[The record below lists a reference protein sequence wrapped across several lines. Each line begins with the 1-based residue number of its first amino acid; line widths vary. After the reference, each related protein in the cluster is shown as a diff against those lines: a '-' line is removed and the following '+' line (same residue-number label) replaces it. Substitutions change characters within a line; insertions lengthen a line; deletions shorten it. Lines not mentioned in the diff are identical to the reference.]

1 MNIAILGA
9 TSAIAHACA
18 RRWAA
23 PGVRFCLVG
32 RDAARTQAVADDLVA
47 RGGGTAS
54 VITHDFA
61 GTASVTAL
69 LAAIEDAAGPLDRIL
84 IAQGI
89 LPPQADSGADPDA
102 VAALYTINVTSV
114 VAAMLAAASAMRR
127 RGRGEIIVLGSV
139 AGDRG
144 RPSNYLYGS
153 TKAALASA
161 CEGLRL
167 SLAGSGVRL
176 LLVKP
181 GLVRSPM
188 TAALPDSPLFAEPAV
203 IAAAIDRGLRAGRHT
218 IYAPWFWRP
227 IMFVVRHAPGA
238 VVRRM

>member
-18 RRWAA
+18 RRWAK

-32 RDAARTQAVADDLVA
+32 RDAARMQAVADDLVA
-47 RGGGTAS
+47 RSGATAA

-61 GTASVTAL
+61 GTASVAAL
-69 LAAIEDAAGPLDRIL
+69 MSAIDAAAGPLDRIL

-89 LPPQADSGADPDA
+89 LPPQADTEADPDA
-102 VAALYTINVTSV
+102 VAGLYTVNVTSV
-114 VAAMLAAASAMRR
+114 VTAMLAAAATMRER
-127 RGRGEIIVLGSV
+127 RRGEIIVLGSV

-153 TKAALASA
+153 TKAALAAA

-167 SLAGSGVRL
+167 SLAGTGVRL

-188 TAALPDSPLFAEPAV
+188 TAALPDSPLFAEPEA
-203 IAAAIDRGLRAGRHT
+203 IAAAIDRGLRGRRAVV
-218 IYAPWFWRP
+218 YAPWFWRP
-227 IMFVVRHAPGA
+227 VMFIVRHAPGRI
-238 VVRRM
+238 VRRM

>member
-32 RDAARTQAVADDLVA
+32 RDAGRTQAVADDLIA
-47 RGGGTAS
+47 RSGAS
-54 VITHDFA
+54 AAVIAHDFA
-61 GTASVTAL
+61 GTASVAALMTAVE
-69 LAAIEDAAGPLDRIL
+69 AAAGPLDRIL
-84 IAQGI
+84 IAQGV
-89 LPPQADSGADPDA
+89 LPAQAGVEADPDA
-102 VAALYTINVTSV
+102 VAALYTINVGSV
-114 VAAMLAAASAMRR
+114 VAAMLAAAASMRER
-127 RGRGEIIVLGSV
+127 KRGEIIVLGSV

-153 TKAALASA
+153 TKAALAAA

-167 SLAGSGVRL
+167 SLAGTSVRL

-188 TAALPDSPLFAEPAV
+188 TAALPDSPLFAEPEA
-203 IAAAIDRGLRAGRHT
+203 IAAAIDGGLRNRRDT

-227 IMFVVRHAPGA
+227 IMFIVRHAPA
-238 VVRRM
+238 RIVRRL